1 VKCKR
6 RFCGFAVMGV
16 LINEVC
22 QPDQFQSTLM
32 KGSSY
37 CLLNHD

>member
-6 RFCGFAVMGV
+6 RFSGFAVMGV

-22 QPDQFQSTLM
+22 QPDQFLKYVNEGFFVLSI
-32 KGSSY
+32 KS
-37 CLLNHD
+37 